1 MFYVVQE
8 RGATLDAST
17 GKEYP
22 IEKGNFLYVEPGTI
36 HAVESFTGEIK
47 NAEFYPSIFSI
58 P

>member
-1 MFYVVQE
+1 MFYVVQGRE
-8 RGATLDAST
+8 TVLDAST

-36 HAVESFTGEIK
+36 HAVKSFTDEIK